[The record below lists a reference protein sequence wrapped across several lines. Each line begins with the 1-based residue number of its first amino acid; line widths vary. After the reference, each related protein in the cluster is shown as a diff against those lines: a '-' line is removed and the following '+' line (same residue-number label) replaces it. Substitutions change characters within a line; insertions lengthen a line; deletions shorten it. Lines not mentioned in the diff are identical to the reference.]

1 MVKDY
6 RPIKVDDE
14 DSEKKTK
21 FVRTNFG
28 EGVISFSHVKIIKNL
43 YF

>member
-1 MVKDY
+1 MIKDY

-14 DSEKKTK
+14 EGGKKTK

-28 EGVISFSHVKIIKNL
+28 EGVISFSHVLIK
-43 YF
+43 